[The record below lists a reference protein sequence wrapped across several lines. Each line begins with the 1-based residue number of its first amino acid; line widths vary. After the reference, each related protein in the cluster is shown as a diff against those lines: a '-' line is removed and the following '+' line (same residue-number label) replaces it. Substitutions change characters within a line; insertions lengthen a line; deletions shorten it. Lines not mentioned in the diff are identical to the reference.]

1 MKRNR
6 NLGLVLGMLGVL
18 VLTAADAHAAEPA
31 RKHRD
36 DHQDFVIVKQIDAS
50 SPKLAQFSAQRPV
63 AKLETVTIVS
73 ERIQRVS
80 ASAGSRVPDGTSST
94 LFVAERIAR

>member
-18 VLTAADAHAAEPA
+18 VLTAAHAAEPA
-31 RKHRD
+31 RKQRD

>member
-18 VLTAADAHAAEPA
+18 VLTAAHAAEPA

-50 SPKLAQFSAQRPV
+50 SPKLAQFSARRPV